1 MKSRKITQTLL
12 ALAFSRVSGQPD
24 VLSLRRQKNPSGDD
38 HPERGNAKGWVI
50 FVLLSVVGIAV
61 LLALAGPPLMALFT
75 QLMERAK
82 W

>member
-1 MKSRKITQTLL
+1 MKSSKITRTLL
-12 ALAFSRVSGQPD
+12 ALAFSRMPRRPV
-24 VLSLRRQKNPSGDD
+24 VLSLRRQKNFSGDD
-38 HPERGNAKGWVI
+38 HRERGNAKGWVI

-61 LLALAGPPLMALFT
+61 LLVIAGPPLMALFT